1 MHTMKLTQAD
11 TKKITRHD
19 RRDKESRA
27 SESKIDPAKT
37 HLNYTVQPIDDIR
50 MQQVFGMAK
59 RKDAITAISTI
70 LTLPPELQYA
80 SRAEQIRFFKT
91 ADQAMNEVIGG
102 EPAGS
107 YIHFDETTPHLHKLT
122 YPITEDGRLC
132 AKEICNRTMLRNL
145 HPHVTEAVKEAG
157 WNVTLYEENDIE
169 REAKHSRGDSKR
181 TMHNYRNKTAA
192 DGARA
197 QYEKET
203 DKMISN
209 YQQTMKHTKRNVR
222 KRKGESR
229 EDYKERKKDYVE
241 IPRTLYDDF
250 MSLRANLTT
259 VQEKIKQEEALQALQ
274 EAQQKQASEVAEAQ
288 RFREHYQEQA
298 RQQQTIIE
306 ERSEAKANA
315 KVREAL
321 QGESTSYTKRL
332 EEYCASV
339 KYKDGTSVLDGFNA
353 KEAELAKSIS
363 RGWSR

>member
-1 MHTMKLTQAD
+1 
-11 TKKITRHD
+11 
-19 RRDKESRA
+19 
-27 SESKIDPAKT
+27 
-37 HLNYTVQPIDDIR
+37 
-50 MQQVFGMAK
+50 
-59 RKDAITAISTI
+59 
-70 LTLPPELQYA
+70 
-80 SRAEQIRFFKT
+80 
-91 ADQAMNEVIGG
+91 
-102 EPAGS
+102 
-107 YIHFDETTPHLHKLT
+107 
-122 YPITEDGRLC
+122 
-132 AKEICNRTMLRNL
+132 MLRNL

-181 TMHNYRNKTAA
+181 TMHNYRNKAAA

-203 DKMISN
+203 DKMIAN

-222 KRKGESR
+222 TRKGESR

-332 EEYCASV
+332 EEYCASLGMS
-339 KYKDGTSVLDGFNA
+339 DGKSVLEHFKA
-353 KEAELAKSIS
+353 KEAELVKSAS